1 MYVCTHYRIV
11 LEARARPG
19 RQCCVKGHDR
29 QKRKASE
36 SRLTDE
42 VVESMLAE
50 QVSAVEF
57 VAGSQRSEAAW
68 IAVELT
74 SNSER
79 TQLLHAA
86 LFWSSVLEPN
96 LRDTPRHAPSCSLAP
111 LSNIFGQPLSVE
123 NYYHNSNEKK
133 LENYLKL
140 T

>member
-1 MYVCTHYRIV
+1 MSTSFSGSLQLLSTLFVFYYTDFMANKIKYVCMYVCTHYRIV

-86 LFWSSVLEPN
+86 LF
-96 LRDTPRHAPSCSLAP
+96 
-111 LSNIFGQPLSVE
+111 
-123 NYYHNSNEKK
+123 
-133 LENYLKL
+133 
-140 T
+140 